1 MNVSKFSDVG
11 ASVVAV
17 SIVVGVTIS
26 VVLLN
31 MALVI
36 GVGTILW
43 KLLGMIA

>member
-1 MNVSKFSDVG
+1 MNASKFSDVG

>member
-1 MNVSKFSDVG
+1 MKDSKFSDVG

-31 MALVI
+31 MAMV
-36 GVGTILW
+36 VGFGAILW